1 MSNKGL
7 VFNIQRYSLND
18 GNGIRTMVFLKGCSL
33 RCPWCSNPESQSE
46 KIEVMMSKA
55 KAKKYKGYLY

>member
-18 GNGIRTMVFLKGCSL
+18 GNGIRTMVFLNGCSL
-33 RCPWCSNPESQSE
+33 RCPWCSIPESQSE
-46 KIEVMMSKA
+46 
-55 KAKKYKGYLY
+55 